1 MTTLSRSAVLPVA
14 CLLLPAAAA
23 AQTAHA
29 PQSRAAT
36 PVTELSIQDARWVP
50 AARGVIPP
58 GSIAHGRERD
68 GRPQYICRASYGGG
82 VHLGKVSPG
91 SAGCLLATYGRVVV
105 RDSYQV
111 LTELYTPGAEE
122 PARTASRR
130 SRWGRSESVVEL
142 IRRRHTESAAAKKP
156 VDD

>member
-14 CLLLPAAAA
+14 CLLLPAAATAQPAHVPPGRVA
-23 AQTAHA
+23 A
-29 PQSRAAT
+29 
-36 PVTELSIQDARWVP
+36 PVTEVSIQDARWVA
-50 AARGVIPP
+50 AARGMVPA

-68 GRPQYICRASYGGG
+68 GRPQYICRANYGGG
-82 VHLGKVSPG
+82 LHLGKVSPG
-91 SAGCLLATYGRVVV
+91 SAGCLLATHGRVVV

-111 LTELYTPGAEE
+111 LTELYTPGSDE
-122 PARTASRR
+122 PPRSASRR

-142 IRRRHTESAAAKKP
+142 IRRRHTESAAAKKR